1 MYSFRDLCHHGKKR
15 RRSADNTRGR
25 SGCLKASLFYLPT
38 VGSRAEIEAGMAGL
52 RGDLYQQML
61 REVLEQARLADELGY
76 DSVSFTEHH
85 FHIEGFELSNNPVL
99 LDLYIALQTK
109 RIRVGQLG
117 IVLPAA
123 NPIRVAEDI
132 AMLDHMTG
140 GRACAGF
147 ARGYQRRWVDVMA
160 QQTHGIHGALPHQ
173 HDEIDAANRAAF
185 EECFQIIKKAWTEP
199 LLSYQGKYWK
209 IPAGETPW
217 TLDATLRWGAGVE
230 NGILKSVGVVPK
242 PVQKPYPPIFQ
253 PFASSEKSI
262 RWCAKEGVTAIL
274 PPMHATYEDNLHDV
288 YGAVSGR
295 PRGQGVG
302 LLRDVII
309 ADTDAEAVALWKNSG
324 VFSGR
329 AWFEPFG
336 FRKGVMDPVTGA
348 APTAEESVELGYA
361 LVGTVDTVARNL
373 EKIKRRLPVDWLF
386 CYTYNSLVP
395 HAILMKSIERFWTQ
409 VLPRVA

>member
-1 MYSFRDLCHHGKKR
+1 LYTAPPIFAIIAGTTKEREE
-15 RRSADNTRGR
+15 APV
-25 SGCLKASLFYLPT
+25 KASLFYLPT
-38 VGSRAEIEAGMAGL
+38 VGSRRDIEKGMAGL
-52 RGDLYQQML
+52 SGELYQQML
-61 REVLEQARLADELGY
+61 REVLEQVRLADELGY

-99 LDLYIALQTK
+99 LDLYFGLQTK

-117 IVLPAA
+117 IVLPAS

-132 AMLDHMTG
+132 AMLDQMTQ

-173 HDEIDAANRAAF
+173 HDAIDEANRAAF
-185 EECFQIIKKAWTEP
+185 EECFQIVKKAWTEP
-199 LLSYQGKYWK
+199 MLAFEGKYWK

-217 TLDATLRWGAGVE
+217 TLDATLKWGEGVE

-253 PFASSEKSI
+253 PFASSERSI
-262 RWCAKEGVTAIL
+262 RWCAREGVTAIL
-274 PPMHATYEDNLHDV
+274 PPMHASHEEKLFDV
-288 YGAVSGR
+288 YAEVSGR
-295 PRGQGVG
+295 PRGHGMG
-302 LLRDVII
+302 LLRDIII
-309 ADTDAEAVALWKNSG
+309 ADSDAEAVALWKDSG
-324 VFSGR
+324 IFSGR

-336 FRKGVMDPVTGA
+336 FRKGIIDPVTGA
-348 APTAEESVELGYA
+348 APSTEESIEKGYA

-373 EKIKRRLPVDWLF
+373 ERIKRRVPVDWLF

-395 HAILMKSIERFWTQ
+395 HPVLMKTIERFWTE
-409 VLPRVA
+409 VMPRLA

>member
-1 MYSFRDLCHHGKKR
+1 V
-15 RRSADNTRGR
+15 
-25 SGCLKASLFYLPT
+25 KASLFYLPT
-38 VGSRAEIEAGMAGL
+38 LGNRREIEAGMAGL

-61 REVLEQARLADELGY
+61 REILEQVRLADELGY

-99 LDLYIALQTK
+99 LDLYFGLQTK

-185 EECFQIIKKAWTEP
+185 EECFAIIKKAWTEP
-199 LLSYQGKYWK
+199 MLAYEGKYWK
-209 IPAGETPW
+209 IPAGATPW
-217 TLDATLRWGAGVE
+217 TLEATLDWGAGVE
-230 NGILKSVGVVPK
+230 NGILTSVGVVPK
-242 PVQKPYPPIFQ
+242 PLQKPHPPIFQ

-274 PPMHATYEDNLHDV
+274 PPMHRSHEDNLFDV
-288 YGAVSGR
+288 YAEVSGR
-295 PRGQGVG
+295 PRGQGMG

-309 ADTDAEAVALWKNSG
+309 ADTDAEAVALWKDSG

-336 FRKGVMDPVTGA
+336 FRKGVIDPVSGA
-348 APTAEESVELGYA
+348 APSAELSLRNGYA
-361 LVGTVDTVARNL
+361 LVGTVDTVTRSL
-373 EKIKRRLPVDWLF
+373 EAIKRRLPVDWLF
-386 CYTYNSLVP
+386 CYTYNGLVP
-395 HAILMKSIERFWTQ
+395 HPVLMRSIERFWTE
-409 VLPRVA
+409 VVPRLA